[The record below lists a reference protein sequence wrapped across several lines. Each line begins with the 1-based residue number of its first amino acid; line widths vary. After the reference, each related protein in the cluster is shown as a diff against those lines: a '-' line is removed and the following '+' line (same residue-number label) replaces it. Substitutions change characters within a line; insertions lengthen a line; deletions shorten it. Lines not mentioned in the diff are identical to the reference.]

1 MRPYF
6 RCRHCNKRL
15 VPLVQSVAHSLWG
28 RERIC
33 PRCGRIWRLDAVS
46 HQTLIA
52 FGVIVGVVFS
62 VEAREW
68 FSPPEGDILVL
79 VLWLP
84 LYAFVIWP
92 AFFALLGN
100 FRLK

>member
-6 RCRHCNKRL
+6 RCRNCKKKL
-15 VPLVQSVAHSLWG
+15 VPLVHSFAHHLWG

-33 PRCGRIWRLDAVS
+33 PRCGKIWRLS
-46 HQTLIA
+46 QTAQQLLVGL
-52 FGVIVGVVFS
+52 GVFVGLVFS
-62 VEAREW
+62 VAAWHRL
-68 FSPPEGDILVL
+68 PGPEGDILVL

-84 LYAFVIWP
+84 LYAFVVWP
-92 AFFALLGN
+92 AMFALLGN